1 MVSTIIISILTVATI
16 GICTGATFAVLN
28 SVRADKEYAALEH
41 AANKRAAQALAEYRA
56 EQRRHIAGQAL
67 QVLLTAQRFANE
79 RKPAPYRLA
88 K

>member
-1 MVSTIIISILTVATI
+1 MVATIIISIMTVATI

-28 SVRADKEYAALEH
+28 SVRADKEHEALEH

-67 QVLLTAQRFANE
+67 QVLLTCLLYTSPSPRD
-79 RKPAPYRLA
+79 RG
-88 K
+88 